1 MPSPRISHTAGPR
14 RFLWWSARLTA
25 AITLGDSRRPRLAR
39 FLLVAARRSR
49 RICLRMG
56 NMAPGLQH
64 SRPTR
69 ANHCPHTGGL
79 LLAFGNTCPDTFV
92 VTNTNDSGSGSLRQ
106 AILDANSAGG
116 ADIIVFNIPRPG
128 PFVITVASSLPGTAP
143 RSSRGVGDLSHDV
156 PPPPVGALGLEPDG
170 RHRRGEGSGASA
182 RPLGSSPAAQA
193 VAHTAARAR
202 RGFLTPVA
210 PRRCPRT
217 GSAVDTRDQPGYSLR
232 PRTGIA
238 PATGSI
244 RTNPSHSS
252 SPPKLSSRRAGVEI
266 DSRSECPI
274 AHR

>member
-1 MPSPRISHTAGPR
+1 
-14 RFLWWSARLTA
+14 
-25 AITLGDSRRPRLAR
+25 
-39 FLLVAARRSR
+39 
-49 RICLRMG
+49 
-56 NMAPGLQH
+56 MAPGLQH

-92 VTNTNDSGSGSLRQ
+92 TTTNDSGSGSLRQ

-170 RHRRGEGSGASA
+170 RHRRGEGSGARA

-217 GSAVDTRDQPGYSLR
+217 GSAVDTRDRQ
-232 PRTGIA
+232 
-238 PATGSI
+238 ATRYARAVG
-244 RTNPSHSS
+244 
-252 SPPKLSSRRAGVEI
+252 SRRRQA
-266 DSRSECPI
+266 RSARTLPTRR
-274 AHR
+274 ARRS